1 MDAFYI
7 TEYIDK
13 NNIKCQNIK
22 YFGEFWLTMSFYLK
36 FSERIKLCYAKCQSP
51 LEHTEISLK
60 EKCKVYLSSVLVF
73 AMQQMLDGSMAPFQR
88 LGLFWRIVSIR
99 PRSRWIVWKAA
110 KSPEGFYGLIVLSL
124 HVIMWLSIQR
134 LWFFWFYLWS

>member
-36 FSERIKLCYAKCQSP
+36 FSEIIKLCYVKCQSP
-51 LEHTEISLK
+51 LEHMEISLK
-60 EKCKVYLSSVLVF
+60 EKYKVYISSVLVF
-73 AMQQMLDGSMAPFQR
+73 AMQQMLNGSMALFRR
-88 LGLFWRIVSIR
+88 LGLFQRTVSIR
-99 PRSRWIVWKAA
+99 PRSRWLV
-110 KSPEGFYGLIVLSL
+110 
-124 HVIMWLSIQR
+124 
-134 LWFFWFYLWS
+134 